1 MALCGLDE
9 VKENPLVFSLCFFP
23 PPSCLSNCGEDEE
36 QAEERGQRWALH
48 LPRPAGR
55 RHPALQ
61 VRFPFSSDSLLV
73 SLAPGFHCTCQIIS
87 DPAIYCGRG
96 LVPLEKI
103 LYFFFLFFFCHNSDF
118 NPRILKSQNSRKT
131 SE

>member
-1 MALCGLDE
+1 MWTGRGE
-9 VKENPLVFSLCFFP
+9 RKPTYIPTVFF

-61 VRFPFSSDSLLV
+61 VSFLVRFSVGHVSARV
-73 SLAPGFHCTCQIIS
+73 SLHMRRIIS
-87 DPAIYCGRG
+87 DSAVFYGRG
-96 LVPLEKI
+96 LVPLEKNKNKI
-103 LYFFFLFFFCHNSDF
+103 YL
-118 NPRILKSQNSRKT
+118 II
-131 SE
+131 